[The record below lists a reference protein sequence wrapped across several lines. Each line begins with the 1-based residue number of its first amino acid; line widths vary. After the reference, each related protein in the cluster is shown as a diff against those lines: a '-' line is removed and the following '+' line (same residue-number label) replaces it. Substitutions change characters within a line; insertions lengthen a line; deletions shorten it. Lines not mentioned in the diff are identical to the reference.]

1 MPSAIDG
8 FLRCRPAC
16 WPVSSLE
23 RLKHIQ
29 LFVHVEPMPNER
41 ELSQCCPRGKTMRTC
56 YIVAYDIADPKRL
69 QRVHR
74 TMCGYG
80 DPLQYSVFRCILSPS
95 ERVLLLEA
103 LTPLINHRGDQIM
116 LANLGPADGR
126 AQTSFETLGRALAS
140 EPERVAV
147 IV

>member
-1 MPSAIDG
+1 
-8 FLRCRPAC
+8 
-16 WPVSSLE
+16 
-23 RLKHIQ
+23 
-29 LFVHVEPMPNER
+29 
-41 ELSQCCPRGKTMRTC
+41 MR
-56 YIVAYDIADPKRL
+56 INHADLLHFAYDIADPKRL

-95 ERVLLLEA
+95 ERVLLIEA
-103 LTPLINHRGDQIM
+103 LTPLINHREDQVM
-116 LANLGPADGR
+116 LVNLGPADGR